1 MSAARAALYL
11 RLSKED
17 GDRDGASQSIR
28 NQRDFLLDYCGKNSL
43 PVVEIYADD
52 GYTGTNFNRPGFLRM
67 VEDIEAG
74 RVDTVLTKDLSR
86 LGRDYILTGY
96 YLERYFPERG
106 VRYIAVNDRID
117 TAAEQSDMTPFR
129 AVFNDLYAKDIS
141 RKVRAALQTRRQ
153 MGKFIGTYPPYGY
166 RKDPAD
172 RNHLVVEAEEAAQV
186 RRIYAW
192 FLGGQTVSAIARRL
206 TEEGVPTPSAGK
218 RMACGQKPGAGWSY
232 PMVRRIL
239 SMPTYRGDLVS
250 RMSQKISYKLDRVR
264 RLPREEWLVAEGT
277 HEAIVSSATFERA
290 QELLAVRGYAARR
303 KPAEPRPLTGLF
315 FCADCGA
322 PMTLWSNGKARYFVC
337 AGWKRNPGEHRCTA
351 HYLREEAVLEA
362 VRASLAELLAQVRDP
377 GGLAEE
383 AAGPAGEE
391 AEILARRLERSRD
404 ALAALYRDRAEG
416 RVGQEAFDALA
427 GRMRRQERAL
437 ADKLAAA
444 RRGDEAREDFRT
456 RAMELLGGKT
466 LSRGL
471 ALGLIERIEAS
482 SDKALVIRLRCADIT
497 QKR

>member
-28 NQRDFLLDYCGKNSL
+28 NQRDFLLDYCGKNGL

-172 RNHLVVEAEEAAQV
+172 RNRLVIEEEEAAQV

-206 TEEGVPTPSAGK
+206 TEQGVPTPSAGK

-250 RMSQKISYKLDRVR
+250 RMSQKVSYKLSRVR

-277 HEAIVSSATFERA
+277 HEAIVSPGTFERA

-303 KPAEPRPLTGLF
+303 KSAEPKPLTGLF

-337 AGWKRNPGEHRCTA
+337 SGWKRNPGEHRCAA
-351 HYLREEAVLEA
+351 HYLREETVLEA
-362 VRASLAELLAQVRDP
+362 VRSSLAGLLTRVRDP
-377 GGLAEE
+377 ARLAEE
-383 AAGPAGEE
+383 AAGPTKASS
-391 AEILARRLERSRD
+391 AWWPARRRPPAPRGRRRRRSR
-404 ALAALYRDRAEG
+404 AGSNGRATLWRPSTVTG
-416 RVGQEAFDALA
+416 RRA
-427 GRMRRQERAL
+427 GSRRRRSTRSPGGCGGRRRRSRRNSPPRGGGR
-437 ADKLAAA
+437 
-444 RRGDEAREDFRT
+444 RRGRTSAPARWSFSAPRPS
-456 RAMELLGGKT
+456 AAG
-466 LSRGL
+466 SR
-471 ALGLIERIEAS
+471 
-482 SDKALVIRLRCADIT
+482 SD
-497 QKR
+497 

>member
-1 MSAARAALYL
+1 
-11 RLSKED
+11 
-17 GDRDGASQSIR
+17 
-28 NQRDFLLDYCGKNSL
+28 
-43 PVVEIYADD
+43 
-52 GYTGTNFNRPGFLRM
+52 
-67 VEDIEAG
+67 
-74 RVDTVLTKDLSR
+74 
-86 LGRDYILTGY
+86 
-96 YLERYFPERG
+96 
-106 VRYIAVNDRID
+106 
-117 TAAEQSDMTPFR
+117 MTPFR

-303 KPAEPRPLTGLF
+303 KTAEPRPLTGLF

-362 VRASLAELLAQVRDP
+362 VRARPRGAARPGAGSRRAGGGGRGSRRGGGGNSRAQARTVAGRFGCPLPRP
-377 GGLAEE
+377 GGGAGRAGGVRRARRADA
-383 AAGPAGEE
+383 AAGAG
-391 AEILARRLERSRD
+391 AR
-404 ALAALYRDRAEG
+404 G
-416 RVGQEAFDALA
+416 
-427 GRMRRQERAL
+427 
-437 ADKLAAA
+437 
-444 RRGDEAREDFRT
+444 
-456 RAMELLGGKT
+456 
-466 LSRGL
+466 
-471 ALGLIERIEAS
+471 
-482 SDKALVIRLRCADIT
+482 
-497 QKR
+497 